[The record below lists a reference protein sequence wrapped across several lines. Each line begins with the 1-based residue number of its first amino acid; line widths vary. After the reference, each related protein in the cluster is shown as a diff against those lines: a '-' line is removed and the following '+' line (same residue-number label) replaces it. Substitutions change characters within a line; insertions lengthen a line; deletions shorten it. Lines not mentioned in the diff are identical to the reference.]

1 MTQWMHFK
9 LKFQRYNLST
19 LGEKVK
25 KIRSKN
31 AGPFWI
37 TIDIFCGDKN
47 IYKEV
52 CNKLKNSKIS
62 SLLMI
67 SEQDLKRFEID
78 NLNVIKFSF
87 PRKIIQGDIFDRD
100 MHGAQLA
107 VLLSE
112 MKL

>member
-1 MTQWMHFK
+1 M
-9 LKFQRYNLST
+9 LT
-19 LGEKVK
+19 LGEKVR

-37 TIDIFCGDKN
+37 TIDIFCGNKK

-52 CNKLKNSKIS
+52 CNKLKNSEIIN
-62 SLLMI
+62 LLMI
-67 SEQDLKRFEID
+67 SEQQL
-78 NLNVIKFSF
+78 
-87 PRKIIQGDIFDRD
+87 

-112 MKL
+112 MKF

>member
-1 MTQWMHFK
+1 M
-9 LKFQRYNLST
+9 ST

-37 TIDIFCGDKN
+37 TIDIFCGDEK
-47 IYKEV
+47 IYKDV
-52 CNKLKNSKIS
+52 CKKLKNSKIS

-67 SEQDLKRFEID
+67 SEQDLKRFEND

-112 MKL
+112 MKF

>member
-1 MTQWMHFK
+1 MP
-9 LKFQRYNLST
+9 L
-19 LGEKVK
+19 LGDKVK

-37 TIDIFCGDKN
+37 TIDIFCGSKD
-47 IYKEV
+47 IYKDI
-52 CNKLKNSKIS
+52 CNSLDNTQITKLFNIS
-62 SLLMI
+62 G
-67 SEQDLKRFEID
+67 QTLKRFEIE

-87 PRKIIQGDIFDRD
+87 PRKIVQGHILDRD

-112 MKL
+112 LNL

>member
-1 MTQWMHFK
+1 M
-9 LKFQRYNLST
+9 LI

-37 TIDIFCGDKN
+37 TIDIFCGSE
-47 IYKEV
+47 EV
-52 CNKLKNSKIS
+52 FKDVCLNLKNSKIAN
-62 SLLMI
+62 LLMI
-67 SEQDLKRFEID
+67 NIKDLKRFEIEK
-78 NLNVIKFSF
+78 LNVVKFSF
-87 PRKIIQGDIFDRD
+87 PRNITQGHILDRD

-112 MKL
+112 MDF

>member
-1 MTQWMHFK
+1 MS
-9 LKFQRYNLST
+9 L
-19 LGEKVK
+19 LGNKVK

-37 TIDIFCGDKN
+37 TIDIFCGSKE
-47 IYKEV
+47 IFKEV
-52 CNKLKNSKIS
+52 RDNLDNIKIVKLFQIPG
-62 SLLMI
+62 
-67 SEQDLKRFEID
+67 QTLKRFEID

-87 PRKIIQGDIFDRD
+87 PRKITQGHIHDRD

-112 MKL
+112 MEL

>member
-1 MTQWMHFK
+1 MHFK
-9 LKFQRYNLST
+9 LKYQRYNLVT
-19 LGEKVK
+19 LGKKVR

-37 TIDIFCGDKN
+37 TIDIFCGNKT

-52 CNKLKNSKIS
+52 CNKLTNSEIMN
-62 SLLMI
+62 LLMI
-67 SEQDLKRFEID
+67 NEQHLKRFEID
-78 NLNVIKFSF
+78 DLNVVKFSF
-87 PRKIIQGDIFDRD
+87 PRKIIQGDVFDRD

-112 MKL
+112 MNF

>member
-1 MTQWMHFK
+1 MP
-9 LKFQRYNLST
+9 L

-37 TIDIFCGDKN
+37 TIDIFCGNKT

-52 CNKLKNSKIS
+52 CNKLTNSEIMN
-62 SLLMI
+62 LLMI
-67 SEQDLKRFEID
+67 NEQHLKRFEID
-78 NLNVIKFSF
+78 DLNVVKFSF
-87 PRKIIQGDIFDRD
+87 PRKIIQGDVFDRD

-112 MKL
+112 MNF

>member
-1 MTQWMHFK
+1 MV
-9 LKFQRYNLST
+9 T
-19 LGEKVK
+19 LGKKVR

-37 TIDIFCGDKN
+37 TIDIFCGNKT

-52 CNKLKNSKIS
+52 CKKLTNSEIMN
-62 SLLMI
+62 LLMI
-67 SEQDLKRFEID
+67 NEQHLKRFEID
-78 NLNVIKFSF
+78 DLNVVKFSF
-87 PRKIIQGDIFDRD
+87 PRKIIQGDVFDRD

-112 MKL
+112 MNF

>member
-1 MTQWMHFK
+1 M
-9 LKFQRYNLST
+9 ST

-37 TIDIFCGDKN
+37 TVDIFCGDKKV
-47 IYKEV
+47 YKDV
-52 CNKLKNSKIS
+52 RNKLKNSKVS
-62 SLLMI
+62 SLFMI
-67 SEQDLKRFEID
+67 REQDLNRFDID

-87 PRKIIQGDIFDRD
+87 PRKIIQGDILDRD
-100 MHGAQLA
+100 MHGAQLS

-112 MKL
+112 MKF

>member
-1 MTQWMHFK
+1 M
-9 LKFQRYNLST
+9 ST

-37 TIDIFCGDKN
+37 TVDVFCGDKKV
-47 IYKEV
+47 YKDIR
-52 CNKLKNSKIS
+52 NKLKNSKIS

-67 SEQDLKRFEID
+67 SEQDLKRFEIE

-87 PRKIIQGDIFDRD
+87 PRKITQGDIFDRD

-112 MKL
+112 MKF

>member
-1 MTQWMHFK
+1 M
-9 LKFQRYNLST
+9 ST

-37 TIDIFCGDKN
+37 TVDVFCGDKKV
-47 IYKEV
+47 YKDV
-52 CNKLKNSKIS
+52 RNKLKNSKIS
-62 SLLMI
+62 SLFMI
-67 SEQDLKRFEID
+67 SEKDLNRFEID

-87 PRKIIQGDIFDRD
+87 PRKTIQGDIFDRD

-112 MKL
+112 MKF

>member
-1 MTQWMHFK
+1 MHFK

-37 TIDIFCGDKN
+37 TIDIFCGNKK

-52 CNKLKNSKIS
+52 CNKLKNSEIIN
-62 SLLMI
+62 LLMI
-67 SEQDLKRFEID
+67 SEQQLKRFEID
-78 NLNVIKFSF
+78 DLNVIKFSF

-112 MKL
+112 MKF

>member
-1 MTQWMHFK
+1 MHFK
-9 LKFQRYNLST
+9 LKYQRYNLST
-19 LGEKVK
+19 LGEKVR

-31 AGPFWI
+31 AGPFWV
-37 TIDIFCGDKN
+37 TIDIFCGNKK

-52 CNKLKNSKIS
+52 CNKLKNSEIIN
-62 SLLMI
+62 LLMI
-67 SEQDLKRFEID
+67 SEQQLKRFEID
-78 NLNVIKFSF
+78 DLNVIKFSF

-112 MKL
+112 MKF

>member
-1 MTQWMHFK
+1 M
-9 LKFQRYNLST
+9 SI

-37 TIDIFCGDKN
+37 TIDIFCGSE
-47 IYKEV
+47 EV
-52 CNKLKNSKIS
+52 FKDVCLNLKKSKIAN
-62 SLLMI
+62 LLMI
-67 SEQDLKRFEID
+67 NIKDLKRFEIEK
-78 NLNVIKFSF
+78 LSVIKFSF
-87 PRKIIQGDIFDRD
+87 PRNITQGHILDRD

-112 MKL
+112 MDF

>member
-1 MTQWMHFK
+1 M
-9 LKFQRYNLST
+9 LT

-25 KIRSKN
+25 NIRSKN

-37 TIDIFCGDKN
+37 TIDVFCGDKK
-47 IYKEV
+47 IYKDV
-52 CNKLKNSKIS
+52 SNKLKNSEIS
-62 SLLMI
+62 HLFMI
-67 SEQDLKRFEID
+67 NEKYLKRFEID

-107 VLLSE
+107 VILSE

>member
-1 MTQWMHFK
+1 MV
-9 LKFQRYNLST
+9 T
-19 LGEKVK
+19 LGKKVR

-37 TIDIFCGDKN
+37 TIDIFCGNKT

-52 CNKLKNSKIS
+52 CNKLTNSEIMN
-62 SLLMI
+62 LLMI
-67 SEQDLKRFEID
+67 NEQHLKRFEID
-78 NLNVIKFSF
+78 DLNVVKFSF
-87 PRKIIQGDIFDRD
+87 PRKIIQGDVLDRD

-112 MKL
+112 MNF

>member
-1 MTQWMHFK
+1 MP
-9 LKFQRYNLST
+9 L

-37 TIDIFCGDKN
+37 TIDIFCGSKVVFD
-47 IYKEV
+47 EV
-52 CNKLKNSKIS
+52 RVKLDNLRIIN
-62 SLLMI
+62 LFQI
-67 SEQDLKRFEID
+67 NGQTLKRFEIES
-78 NLNVIKFSF
+78 LNVIKFSF
-87 PRKIIQGDIFDRD
+87 PRQIIQGDILDRD

-112 MKL
+112 MDL

>member
-1 MTQWMHFK
+1 M
-9 LKFQRYNLST
+9 LT
-19 LGEKVK
+19 LGKKVR

-37 TIDIFCGDKN
+37 TIDIFCGNKT

-52 CNKLKNSKIS
+52 CNKLTNSEIMN
-62 SLLMI
+62 LLMI
-67 SEQDLKRFEID
+67 NEQHLKRFEID
-78 NLNVIKFSF
+78 DLNVVKFSF
-87 PRKIIQGDIFDRD
+87 PRKIIQGDVFDRD

-112 MKL
+112 MNF